1 MRGRAVPVRGRWRDG
16 VGVVGSGVVGTFH
29 RVRGRRGQRQVHAGG
44 PAGRPHRGRA
54 HPGAWRDRHRR
65 GSAEP
70 SARRPHD
77 RAGRPRRGAAARRAA
92 GAGVEPGR
100 RPGRSGPGPRR
111 VGRRRV
117 PRSGGRGL
125 SHAGGGGPRP
135 VGGGRRLGGRRGR
148 GGCGVEGR
156 DHPVPRAGKT
166 GAVTVSSDDLAA
178 VDPWRDVV
186 DQPSAVRQLEAA
198 ARAPVHAYLL
208 VGPAGA
214 GKRALARGFAAEL
227 LAAGSTGEARDRHVR
242 LALAEQ
248 HPDMRVVEPEGM
260 TFRKGDAERM
270 VRHATLAPVEG
281 ERKVVV
287 ALGCE
292 EIEDEAAGYLLKIVE
307 EPPASTVFVLLATE
321 VLPELVTIASRCAGV
336 ELGPLAAT
344 SIAARLVTEGVSP
357 DRAEAA
363 AAAAAGDLERART
376 LANDDRLVLRHR
388 AWREAPRRL
397 DGTGYRAAAV
407 GAELQSMIAE
417 AP

>member
-1 MRGRAVPVRGRWRDG
+1 
-16 VGVVGSGVVGTFH
+16 
-29 RVRGRRGQRQVHAGG
+29 
-44 PAGRPHRGRA
+44 
-54 HPGAWRDRHRR
+54 
-65 GSAEP
+65 
-70 SARRPHD
+70 
-77 RAGRPRRGAAARRAA
+77 
-92 GAGVEPGR
+92 
-100 RPGRSGPGPRR
+100 
-111 VGRRRV
+111 
-117 PRSGGRGL
+117 
-125 SHAGGGGPRP
+125 
-135 VGGGRRLGGRRGR
+135 
-148 GGCGVEGR
+148 
-156 DHPVPRAGKT
+156 
-166 GAVTVSSDDLAA
+166 
-178 VDPWRDVV
+178 
-186 DQPSAVRQLEAA
+186 
-198 ARAPVHAYLL
+198 
-208 VGPAGA
+208 
-214 GKRALARGFAAEL
+214 
-227 LAAGSTGEARDRHVR
+227 VR

-321 VLPELVTIASRCAGV
+321 VLPELVTIASRCACV

-397 DGTGYRAAAV
+397 DGTGYRAAGV
-407 GAELQSMIAE
+407 VAELQSMIAE
-417 AP
+417 ALGPLHERQASEAAALEEQIERFGLRGAGKREVEARHKREVRRFRAAELRFGLATLAAAYRDALAAEGTDVAAASLVDAASRIDEAGVALARYPNETLLLQALMARLPPLPQR